1 MAYGK
6 LKADTLV
13 YDNSGSDVEVT
24 ISSLGTKASTT
35 GETFT
40 GDILIDNQKELRL
53 GEPDGAGTNYV
64 GFEAPDTI
72 ASNVVWKLPNADGS
86 ASQYLK
92 TDGSGNLS
100 WGSDSAGI
108 PTTGG
113 TFTGNVA
120 LNDDV
125 EFQFGA
131 GSGGDLKIYH
141 NGTSHDSFIEERGT
155 GNLKIAASQVQ
166 FLNAAKDETTAI
178 FTEDAGAALY
188 YNNASK
194 LTTATGGVDVTGNID
209 LTGSVVFEGATAD
222 AHETTLAVTDPTADR
237 TITLPNATGTV
248 ALTSDIT
255 VTLATDQTW
264 SGSQRGAINALTSA
278 TTITID
284 FNAGNNHSV
293 TLAHNTTFANPTN
306 QAAGQSGS
314 IFITQDGTGSR
325 TAAWGGNFKWKGG
338 TAPTLSTAAASVDRV
353 DYICLASGTI
363 HAVASLDVK

>member
-24 ISSLGTKASTT
+24 ISSLGSKASTT

-40 GDILIDNQKELRL
+40 GDVLIDNQKELRL

-100 WGSDSAGI
+100 WGTDSAGM
-108 PTTGG
+108 PTGGG

-131 GSGGDLKIYH
+131 LSGGDLKIYH
-141 NGTSHDSFIEERGT
+141 NGTSNDSFIEERGA

-166 FLNAAKDETTAI
+166 FLNAAKDESLAI
-178 FTEDAGAALY
+178 FSEDAGSVLY
-188 YNNASK
+188 YDNSNK
-194 LTTATGGVDVTGNID
+194 LQTTGSGVDVTGNID

-237 TITLPNATGTV
+237 TITLPNATGTA
-248 ALTSDIT
+248 AL
-255 VTLATDQTW
+255 LQEDQTW
-264 SGSQRGAINALTSA
+264 SGSQRGTVSDVGAKTGAFDFDLA
-278 TTITID
+278 TANNFKITIG
-284 FNAGNNHSV
+284 A
-293 TLAHNTTFANPTN
+293 TFELGFTN
-306 QAAGQSGS
+306 IVAGQSGTIEAVS
-314 IFITQDGTGSR
+314 NGSW
-325 TAAWGGNFKWKGG
+325 TPTYGSEIHFVGG
-338 TAPTLSTAAASVDRV
+338 TVPSLTQ
-353 DYICLASGTI
+353 SGTSYL
-363 HAVASLDVK
+363 AYYCPSNSVVFVQTMLNVKQGGT